1 MTRPFKIEA
10 LMLCLLGGEGQR
22 EPHGEWQLH
31 IQIAIWDPR
40 LHIRREKNMMVW
52 VCVWTQ
58 LSLEAQ
64 IRQVFVQQT
73 VRCHM
78 VMRRATEQKILK
90 CISLVFLERKLY
102 LSVECALEVKTSYMR
117 YQRTEYLL
125 INVLK
130 KIFHFDFWKW
140 QTITNRF

>member
-1 MTRPFKIEA
+1 
-10 LMLCLLGGEGQR
+10 
-22 EPHGEWQLH
+22 
-31 IQIAIWDPR
+31 
-40 LHIRREKNMMVW
+40 
-52 VCVWTQ
+52 
-58 LSLEAQ
+58 
-64 IRQVFVQQT
+64 
-73 VRCHM
+73 M

-130 KIFHFDFWKW
+130 KIFHFDFWK
-140 QTITNRF
+140 